1 MTADYVFE
9 HVMHIHDDGDEST
22 GEHDTNDNKE
32 YRNRMLPLI
41 NQRISE
47 LVPYSTPVTSTT
59 SGSRAPVTRVTDWDQ
74 EIALDDFCID
84 VLCFGV
90 AALMFTVEDTMSANY
105 YQQEY
110 ERLLGDLK
118 SGRGIASVSEDIV
131 DVYGGGYYDANGE
144 WHYYGGNGIGFEWV
158 GRWGM

>member
-1 MTADYVFE
+1 MTAEYVFE
-9 HVMHIHDDGDEST
+9 NVMHMHDDGDETT
-22 GEHDTNDNKE
+22 GEYDTQDNRE

-41 NQRISE
+41 NVRISE
-47 LVPYSTPVTSTT
+47 LLPYSTPVKSAKP
-59 SGSRAPVTRVTDWDQ
+59 GERAPVTRVTDFDD
-74 EIALDDFCID
+74 EIALDDYCID
-84 VLCFGV
+84 VLCWGV

-118 SGRGIASVSEDIV
+118 SGRGIAAVSEDIV
-131 DVYGGGYYDANGE
+131 DVYGGGYYDADGE